1 MVYEHSITFS
11 KNIAS
16 TLNIL
21 PVMFQEIVVVNAEKQ
36 LAQVRL
42 DTEHQKGIS
51 EQTGI
56 LLEELKKHVESKE
69 NELKIVESDLQ
80 HSMLEVRKKEG
91 ALDSL
96 LRKLE
101 ELTSKSGVGVG
112 QRKRVSTFISYSA
125 FQTVHQAFKHSTC
138 KK

>member
-1 MVYEHSITFS
+1 MAVT
-11 KNIAS
+11 
-16 TLNIL
+16 
-21 PVMFQEIVVVNAEKQ
+21 AEKQ

-42 DTEHQKGIS
+42 DTEHQKEIN

-56 LLEELKKHVESKE
+56 LLEGLKKHVESKE
-69 NELKIVESDLQ
+69 NELKIVEGDLQ
-80 HSMLEVRKKEG
+80 HSMLEVRKREG

-112 QRKRVSTFISYSA
+112 QRKLLSTSSI
-125 FQTVHQAFKHSTC
+125 
-138 KK
+138 